1 MDEQSKSAT
10 PEIGSPSAG
19 KAVDAT
25 QKEVFNI
32 STSEAIRRL
41 RSKGEPIRLFG
52 ESDKERR
59 LRLRA
64 LELIEERGEKVGQ
77 NDFMRALRGA
87 ESSIVNEELQ
97 GKKKE
102 SRKEGDGTKESESK
116 AEKEADEGTKHREGV
131 GMNSLLD
138 LNLMKKDINKVYPII
153 YYTLKGLL
161 RDWEQ
166 ALAERPSEVR
176 QSNQG
181 KLVAATQVQSAE
193 YLKPLFK
200 QLRQRVSVVIVE
212 ICTSSTARLITLLCQ
227 SVLPDVLARLAEI
240 VHYVQK
246 REYRNANDSYLQ
258 LSIGNAPWP
267 IGVTMVG

>member
-1 MDEQSKSAT
+1 LLIHLHVQQSKSAT
-10 PEIGSPSAG
+10 PEAGSPSAD
-19 KAVDAT
+19 KAGESSS

-77 NDFMRALRGA
+77 NDFMRALKGA

-97 GKKKE
+97 GKKKD
-102 SRKEGDGTKESESK
+102 SKKAKGDDVKEGEESS
-116 AEKEADEGTKHREGV
+116 AQKEADEGAKQREGV
-131 GMNSLLD
+131 GMSNLLD
-138 LNLMKKDINKVYPII
+138 LGLLKKDISKVYPII

-166 ALAERPSEVR
+166 ALAERPSECRSGV
-176 QSNQG
+176 
-181 KLVAATQVQSAE
+181 
-193 YLKPLFK
+193 
-200 QLRQRVSVVIVE
+200 
-212 ICTSSTARLITLLCQ
+212 LLCCLY
-227 SVLPDVLARLAEI
+227 S
-240 VHYVQK
+240 
-246 REYRNANDSYLQ
+246 
-258 LSIGNAPWP
+258 
-267 IGVTMVG
+267 